1 MEKRGLF
8 RGDFLYD
15 KNYNSRIDFDNRKN
29 MILKCKRSTS
39 ASNFNISER
48 NFLKS
53 KASQIT
59 IFVIIALIIIAGI
72 AIYFVIKSN
81 QPAKVNPQFD
91 AVNNYYSSCIDT
103 AGKTGASILG
113 QQGGYIELP
122 NFEPGSDY
130 SPFSSQLD
138 FLGINIPYWYYVSG
152 NGVKKEQI
160 PTISQMEKQ
169 LAEYISGEITTCD
182 LSDFRESGINITLG
196 EPSVSTKIDS
206 STITVYVSQ
215 KLILSD
221 NTTTEVIENH
231 NSEFS
236 SNLGNLYRLS
246 KNIYDYENQNLFLEN
261 YAKDVLYIYAPVT
274 GTNLSCSPMI
284 WNPYNV
290 FDKLKR
296 ALEANIQLI
305 KLKGD
310 YYTLQDSKRGYFVVD
325 PGFDLGDNQINFMYA
340 QDWTS
345 KFEVWPTKGDIMM
358 ANPVGTQEGLGVMGF
373 CYVPYK
379 FVYDAYFP
387 VLIQVFSKDGKEFF
401 QFPIGVVINKNNPRE
416 PADGTSEEMTETVCD
431 KANTNISVYTY
442 GENLEPVQAYVE
454 FKCFNDKCSLGNTK
468 IENSTNESSLNVA
481 VPTCANGLLIIS
493 SPGYKEKKQI
503 MSTNEETSADVI
515 MSREYNLKLQVY
527 VDNVLSNDLSVLS
540 ISEIILDT
548 NNSEFVNSVAY
559 PYTKEVK
566 LASGY
571 YEFELK
577 VYKQGSLTLPEVT
590 SKQCVNTPREGVL
603 GLFGMEEE
611 KCYDVTIPS
620 QTVTNV
626 VSAGGN
632 IKDYFTSNMLE
643 KAKSMKIYAT
653 SIKLPS
659 NINELQA
666 SYDTIQVKNI
676 DIKIE

>member
-8 RGDFLYD
+8 R
-15 KNYNSRIDFDNRKN
+15 RKFFYHTR
-29 MILKCKRSTS
+29 KSTS
-39 ASNFNISER
+39 AFNFNFSNE

-59 IFVIIALIIIAGI
+59 IFVIIALILVVGLGV
-72 AIYFVIKSN
+72 YFVIKPGQSV
-81 QPAKVNPQFD
+81 KVNPQFD
-91 AVNNYYSSCIDT
+91 NVYNYYLSCIDT
-103 AGKTGASILG
+103 AGTTGASILG

-122 NFEPGSDY
+122 NFEPGSEY
-130 SPFSSQLD
+130 SPFSSQLE

-152 NGVKKEQI
+152 NGVKREQV
-160 PTISQMEKQ
+160 PTVAQMEMQ
-169 LAEYISGEITTCD
+169 LAEYIREEINTCD
-182 LSDFRESGINITLG
+182 LSEFKNSGINITLG
-196 EPSVSTKIDS
+196 EPSVSTIIKS
-206 STITVYVSQ
+206 NKITVYVSQ

-221 NTTTEVIENH
+221 NITTDVIENH

-236 SNLGNLYRLS
+236 SNLGSLYQLS

-296 ALEANIQLI
+296 ALEANVQLI
-305 KLKGD
+305 KLKGN
-310 YYTLQDSKRGYFVVD
+310 YYTLQDNKRGYFVVS
-325 PGFDLGDNQINFMYA
+325 PGFDLGDNQVNFMYT
-340 QDWTS
+340 QDWPS
-345 KFEVWPTKGDIMM
+345 KFEVWPTKGNVMM

-387 VLIQVFSKDGKEFF
+387 VLVQVFSKDSKEVF

-416 PADGTSEEMTETVCD
+416 PADGASEEMTETVCD

-442 GENLEPVQAYVE
+442 GENLEPVEAYVE
-454 FKCFNDKCSLGNTK
+454 FKCFNDICSLGNTK
-468 IENSTNESSLNVA
+468 NDNSTNESSLNAA
-481 VPTCANGLLIIS
+481 VPTCANGELIVNS
-493 SPGYKEKKQI
+493 QGYKEEKQI
-503 MSTNEETSADVI
+503 ISTNEEISADVL
-515 MSREYNLKLQVY
+515 MSKEYTLGLEVY

-540 ISEIILDT
+540 INEIMPDT

-571 YEFELK
+571 YEFSLN

-611 KCYDVTIPS
+611 KCYDVIIPS

-626 VSAGGN
+626 VSAGGSTQ
-632 IKDYFTSNMLE
+632 DYFTSDMLE

-653 SIKLPS
+653 SIKMPS
-659 NINELQA
+659 NINELQS
-666 SYDTIQVKNI
+666 SYDNIQVKSI

>member
-1 MEKRGLF
+1 
-8 RGDFLYD
+8 
-15 KNYNSRIDFDNRKN
+15 
-29 MILKCKRSTS
+29 
-39 ASNFNISER
+39 
-48 NFLKS
+48 
-53 KASQIT
+53 
-59 IFVIIALIIIAGI
+59 
-72 AIYFVIKSN
+72 VIKPGQSV
-81 QPAKVNPQFD
+81 KVNPQFD
-91 AVNNYYSSCIDT
+91 NVYNYYLSCIDT

-122 NFEPGSDY
+122 NFEPGSEY
-130 SPFSSQLD
+130 SPFSSQLE

-152 NGVKKEQI
+152 NGVKKEQV
-160 PTISQMEKQ
+160 PTVAQMERQ
-169 LAEYISGEITTCD
+169 LAEYIREEINTCD
-182 LSDFRESGINITLG
+182 LSEFKNSGINITLG
-196 EPSVSTKIDS
+196 EPSVSTVIKS
-206 STITVYVSQ
+206 NKITVYVSQ

-221 NTTTEVIENH
+221 NITTDVIESH

-236 SNLGNLYRLS
+236 SNLGSLYQLS

-296 ALEANIQLI
+296 ALEANVQLI
-305 KLKGD
+305 KLKGN
-310 YYTLQDSKRGYFVVD
+310 YYTLQDNKRGYFVVS
-325 PGFDLGDNQINFMYA
+325 PGFDLGDNQVNFMYA
-340 QDWTS
+340 QDWAS
-345 KFEVWPTKGDIMM
+345 KFEVWPTKGNVMM

-387 VLIQVFSKDGKEFF
+387 VLVQVFSKDNKEVF

-416 PADGTSEEMTETVCD
+416 PADGASEEMTETVCD

-442 GENLEPVQAYVE
+442 GENLEPVEAYVE
-454 FKCFNDKCSLGNTK
+454 FKCFNDICSLGNTK
-468 IENSTNESSLNVA
+468 KDNSTNESSLNVA
-481 VPTCANGLLIIS
+481 VPTCANGELIVNS
-493 SPGYKEKKQI
+493 QGYKEEKQI
-503 MSTNEETSADVI
+503 ISTNEESSADVL
-515 MSREYNLKLQVY
+515 MSKEYTLGLQVY
-527 VDNVLSNDLSVLS
+527 VDNALSNDLSVLS
-540 ISEIILDT
+540 INEIMPDT

-571 YEFELK
+571 YEFSLN

-611 KCYDVTIPS
+611 KCYDVIIPS

-626 VSAGGN
+626 VSAGGSTQ
-632 IKDYFTSNMLE
+632 DYFTSDMLE